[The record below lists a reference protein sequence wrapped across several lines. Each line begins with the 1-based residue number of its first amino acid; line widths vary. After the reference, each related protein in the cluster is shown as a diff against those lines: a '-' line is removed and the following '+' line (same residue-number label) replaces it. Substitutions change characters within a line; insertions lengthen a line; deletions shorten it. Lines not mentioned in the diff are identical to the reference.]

1 VVKKKTNEAFQE
13 SPMKLLDWNQAK
25 AETLVGALLTDRA
38 KVSAN
43 NRRVV

>member
-1 VVKKKTNEAFQE
+1 
-13 SPMKLLDWNQAK
+13 MKLLDWNQAK
-25 AETLVGALLTDRA
+25 AATLVGALLTGRA

>member
-1 VVKKKTNEAFQE
+1 
-13 SPMKLLDWNQAK
+13 MKLLDWNQAT
-25 AETLVGALLTDRA
+25 ADTLVGALLTGRA